1 MLVADTSALVSLATV
16 DLLPT
21 VLAEFDVHT
30 TDTVM
35 AELEGIAEYDDLSG
49 EAARRV
55 LRHREHLTVHTVD
68 DPGFES
74 SRIDTGEGS
83 CAVLIRDEAVD
94 FLLTDDLRA
103 LPELQSL
110 VAVRVAISPIVL
122 KALVTRESIT
132 RCEARTKLEEM
143 ADACDWLEA
152 PIYRRAQQLL
162 EDEPDDSERR

>member
-1 MLVADTSALVSLATV
+1 MLVADTSALVSLATA

-30 TDTVM
+30 TETVI
-35 AELEGIAEYDDLSG
+35 AELKDTAEYDDQSG
-49 EAARRV
+49 DAARRV

-68 DPGFES
+68 ELEFES
-74 SRIDTGEGS
+74 SRIDAGEGS
-83 CAVLIRDEAVD
+83 CAVLTRDEAVD

-122 KALVTRESIT
+122 KALVNRGSIT
-132 RCEARTKLEEM
+132 RCEARPKLEEM
-143 ADACDWLEA
+143 ANARDWLEA
-152 PIYRRAQQLL
+152 PIYRRAQQLF
-162 EDEPDDSERR
+162 EDESLDSE

>member
-21 VLAEFDVHT
+21 VLAEFDVQT

-35 AELEGIAEYDDLSG
+35 AELKGTAEYDEPSG
-49 EAARRV
+49 DAAQRV

-74 SRIDTGEGS
+74 SRIDAGEGS
-83 CAVLIRDEAVD
+83 YAVLTRDEAVD
-94 FLLTDDLRA
+94 VLLTDDLRA

-110 VAVRVAISPIVL
+110 VAVRVAISAIVL
-122 KALVTRESIT
+122 NALVTRGSIT

-143 ADACDWLEA
+143 ADARDWLAA
-152 PIYRRAQQLL
+152 PIYRRAQHLFK
-162 EDEPDDSERR
+162 DEPLGSE

>member
-1 MLVADTSALVSLATV
+1 MLVTDTSALVSLATI

-30 TDTVM
+30 TETVM
-35 AELEGIAEYDDLSG
+35 AELEGTAEYDDPAG
-49 EAARRV
+49 DAARRV

-68 DPGFES
+68 DPRFES
-74 SRIDTGEGS
+74 SRIDVGEGS
-83 CAVLIRDEAVD
+83 CAVLARDEAVD

-110 VAVRVAISPIVL
+110 VAVRVPIPPIVL
-122 KALVTRESIT
+122 KALVNRGAIT

-143 ADACDWLEA
+143 ADAGDWLEA
-152 PIYRRAQQLL
+152 PIYRRAQQLFG
-162 EDEPDDSERR
+162 DEPLGSE

>member
-1 MLVADTSALVSLATV
+1 MLVADTSALVSLATA

-30 TDTVM
+30 TETVM
-35 AELEGIAEYDDLSG
+35 AELEETAEDDDPSG
-49 EAARRV
+49 DAARRV
-55 LRHREHLTVHTVD
+55 LQHRENLTVHTVD

-74 SRIDTGEGS
+74 SRIDAGEGS
-83 CAVLIRDEAVD
+83 CAVLTREAAVD

-103 LPELQSL
+103 LPELRSL

-122 KALVTRESIT
+122 TALVKRGSIT
-132 RCEARTKLEEM
+132 HREAQVKLEEM
-143 ADACDWLEA
+143 ANARDWLAA

-162 EDEPDDSERR
+162 EDEPDDSE